1 MRILNL
7 LILLA
12 IVAVVG
18 CSVKA
23 QSLSEQE
30 RYNLAAD
37 YSAKTRGLSVLIL
50 KGDKIVFEQ
59 YQNGH
64 SAETPHLLASGTKS
78 FSGVLAMMAQE
89 EGLLKLDEKVS
100 DTITEWKSDA
110 RKSQITIRQI
120 LSLTSG
126 IQSGNLGRPPAYSAA
141 VEFDAVAEPGKV
153 FQYGPAPFQIFGELL
168 HRKLAPKN
176 ETVGSYMKRKILDS
190 LGIKVA
196 NWNSQNG
203 EPNLPSG
210 ASLTAREW
218 LKYGIFLKNGGAWQ
232 GRQLISK
239 KSLDECLK
247 GSAVNPNYGL
257 TFWLNRSSDGNVSI
271 AENTNERRGR
281 LGGILG
287 GDGGDMGTTR
297 MSKKGLGANVPPD
310 TFMAAGAANQRLYI
324 IPSMDLVIVRQGQL
338 ARYDDNEFLSLLLFG
353 KK

>member
-1 MRILNL
+1 MRIINL

-12 IVAVVG
+12 IVSFAGCAVN
-18 CSVKA
+18 A
-23 QSLSEQE
+23 QTLSEQE
-30 RYNLAAD
+30 KYNLAAD

-64 SAETPHLLASGTKS
+64 TADTPHLLASGTKS
-78 FSGVLAMMAQE
+78 FSGVLALMAQE
-89 EGLLKLDEKVS
+89 EGLLNLDDKVS

-110 RKSQITIRQI
+110 RKSQITIRQL

-141 VEFDAVAEPGKV
+141 VEFTAVAEPGTV
-153 FQYGPAPFQIFGELL
+153 FQYGPAPFQIFGELI
-168 HRKLAPKN
+168 HRKLASKN
-176 ETVGSYMKRKILDS
+176 ETVGSYMKRKILDP

-239 KSLDECLK
+239 KSLAECLK
-247 GSAVNPNYGL
+247 GSAANPNYGL
-257 TFWLNRSSDGNVSI
+257 TFWLNKSSDGNVSV

-281 LGGILG
+281 LGGLLG
-287 GDGGDMGTTR
+287 GDADDMGTTR

-310 TFMAAGAANQRLYI
+310 TFMAAGAANQRLYV
-324 IPSMDLVIVRQGQL
+324 IPSMDMVVVRQGQL

-353 KK
+353 EK